1 IVILQNT
8 ELTIKTGDYYAFE
21 EFDVKKDGIAKIS
34 ASASSMEAV
43 SSTVT
48 VSTTETQKTIQLYV
62 FPKILNSN
70 QNSFGYV
77 IAQLQSGGTPVQA
90 TEDITIPIQVTD
102 STGVPMINT
111 SGENPQVSANF
122 PIVIKK
128 GSYWGYTQISVVAG
142 TSGTWNVGFNV
153 KGYLTS
159 PVVTITTSPG
169 SLLSDH

>member
-1 IVILQNT
+1 KGYVAVELANDAGMPIKAIQDTRITLSTSDSNIVILQNT

-102 STGVPMINT
+102 S
-111 SGENPQVSANF
+111 
-122 PIVIKK
+122 
-128 GSYWGYTQISVVAG
+128 
-142 TSGTWNVGFNV
+142 
-153 KGYLTS
+153 
-159 PVVTITTSPG
+159 
-169 SLLSDH
+169 